1 MRNLTRVLLVMVVL
15 TFAQRAIAQEQQPKP
30 KFEFKP
36 YGFIAYDM
44 FVDTYKSSD
53 TRDGESYMYPLA
65 PDLDKNDKD
74 YNKRTMLEMTNFT
87 SRLGLKIAGPDALG
101 AKTSGQFEMD
111 FMGTKSDFQLFALRH
126 AFINLKWEKSD
137 LIVGQTWH
145 PIIVNEVI
153 PSTLSFGAG
162 MPFHPLN
169 RSAQVR
175 YTYNVSS
182 LFRLTAAT
190 VFYGGHKSTG
200 PADAQRYSGKP
211 DVHVQLSVG
220 DRKAFLAGFSAGY
233 KWLTPRLKTD
243 SSYVTSKT
251 IGSYDVNAFIMFK
264 PASTSI
270 KAEVIYGQ
278 NLSYL
283 SMIGGYG
290 MKTGTNNAKG
300 DYGYTNLKTVST
312 WCDIQQDFDNWTIGV
327 FAGYQKLLGADDNYT
342 TIKDYNRDDKLSYL
356 VRVSPRVVYKAEAL
370 SFGLEYI
377 LTKAVYGSTWDD
389 KRNVK
394 ETMDPVSNNRVLL
407 RVAYT
412 F

>member
-1 MRNLTRVLLVMVVL
+1 MKNITRLILIVIVASISVK
-15 TFAQRAIAQEQQPKP
+15 TIAQEQPKP

-36 YGFIAYDM
+36 YGFIAYDL
-44 FVDTYKSSD
+44 FVDTYKSLDS
-53 TRDGESYMYPLA
+53 RDGESYMYPLM
-65 PDLDKNDKD
+65 PDFDKNGKD

-111 FMGTKSDFQLFALRH
+111 LMGTKQDYIQLFSLRH
-126 AFINLKWEKSD
+126 AFMNLKWEKAD
-137 LIVGQTWH
+137 LIIGQTWH

-153 PSTLSFGAG
+153 PNTVSFGAG

-175 YTYNVSS
+175 YTYHVSP

-200 PADAQRYSGKP
+200 PADAQRFSGKP
-211 DVHVQLSVG
+211 DIHFQLSVG
-220 DRKAFLAGFSAGY
+220 NRKEFLAGFSGGY

-251 IGSYDVNAFIMFK
+251 IGSYDVNAFLMFK

-283 SMIGGYG
+283 SMVGGYG
-290 MKTGTNNAKG
+290 MKTGSNNAQG
-300 DYGYTNLKTVST
+300 DFDYTNLKTVSV
-312 WCDIQQDFDNWTIGV
+312 WCDIQQDIDSWTIGV
-327 FAGYQKLLGADDNYT
+327 FAGYQKLLGADDKYT
-342 TIKDYNRDDKLSYL
+342 SIKDYSRDDKLSNII
-356 VRVSPRVVYKAEAL
+356 RVSPRVIYKADAL
-370 SFGLEYI
+370 SFGMEYI
-377 LTKAVYGSTWDD
+377 LTKAVYGSAWDE
-389 KRNVK
+389 KNKVK
-394 ETMDPVSNNRVLL
+394 ETMDPVSNNRFLL
-407 RVAYT
+407 RVAYS